1 MKLYHMLSVDT
12 LARFETKDLAL
23 TPLMTM
29 GKMIKNV
36 HTSALF
42 TFYYHWKL
50 SQVHVYLTAIQP
62 CHDVHTELL
71 YKLNYP

>member
-12 LARFETKDLAL
+12 LARFETNDLAL

-42 TFYYHWKL
+42 TFYYH
-50 SQVHVYLTAIQP
+50 
-62 CHDVHTELL
+62 
-71 YKLNYP
+71 